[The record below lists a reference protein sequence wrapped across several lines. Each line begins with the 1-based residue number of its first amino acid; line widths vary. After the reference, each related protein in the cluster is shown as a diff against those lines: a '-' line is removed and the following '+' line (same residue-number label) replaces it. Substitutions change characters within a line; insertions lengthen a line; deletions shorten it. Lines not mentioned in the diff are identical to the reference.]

1 MVLEVGFE
9 PTNSLTRLVLQ
20 TSCFNHSHILAY
32 GTQERTRTDTDLRPK
47 DFKSPMSTIS
57 TTWANKD
64 EIIKTILSSLI
75 FII

>member
-20 TSCFNHSHILAY
+20 TSCFNRSHILAY
-32 GTQERTRTDTDLRPK
+32 GAQERTRTDTDLRPK
-47 DFKSPMSTIS
+47 SFKLLMSTIS

-64 EIIKTILSSLI
+64 EMFQS
-75 FII
+75 FHP